1 MTATASIVSQ
11 CLSAFDR
18 VIPAKVQ
25 ANPLE
30 LRSARHL
37 TLLASI
43 TALSVPILTL
53 MYHFLGDD
61 AAATVVLTGGI
72 VMMISPFLMGVG
84 LGLAVARDVFI
95 GALFVLKIW
104 LAVHLGGI
112 GAPTVPWFVLC
123 PLIAVLLGGAVA
135 GLFWSAMVSATV
147 IALFWLEQ
155 SGVGFAPYP
164 VSHPLILQLVSVI
177 GLFAL
182 VTIIALCFRS
192 DAPSAWHASD
202 SN

>member
-1 MTATASIVSQ
+1 MTASASIVSQ

-18 VIPAKVQ
+18 VIPAKIQ

-72 VMMISPFLMGVG
+72 VMMISPFFMGAGMV
-84 LGLAVARDVFI
+84 LAVARDVFI

-147 IALFWLEQ
+147 IALFCLEQ
-155 SGVGFAPYP
+155 SGVQFAPYP

-192 DAPSAWHASD
+192 DGPGAAA
-202 SN
+202 